1 MALPGE
7 ATALQWLV
15 PLESGG
21 NDYTEER
28 TMGLQLGATAPDFVA
43 QTTEGTIRFHEWI
56 GDSWAVLFSHPKD
69 FTPICTTELGSVAK
83 LSPEFQRRNVKLIGL
98 SVDSVED
105 HYRWLDDIEE
115 TQGARPDYPI
125 IADTDLNVSKL
136 YGMLEADAEGD
147 AASRCAMDNRTVRST
162 FVIDPAKRVRLI
174 TMYPMQTGRNFTE
187 MLRAV
192 DSIQLTTK
200 HPVATPASWQLGEDV
215 MLSLMVSDEKAKALY
230 GDFKAPKPYIRII
243 PSPHD

>member
-1 MALPGE
+1 
-7 ATALQWLV
+7 
-15 PLESGG
+15 
-21 NDYTEER
+21 
-28 TMGLQLGATAPDFVA
+28 MGLQLGDTAPDFVA
-43 QTTEGTIRFHEWI
+43 ETTEGTIRFHEWI

-83 LSPEFQRRNVKLIGL
+83 LSPEFERRNVKLIGL

-105 HYRWLDDIEE
+105 HDLWLDDIEE
-115 TQGARPDYPI
+115 TQGTRPGYPI

-147 AASRCAMDNRTVRST
+147 AASRCAMDNRTVRSV
-162 FVIDPAKRVRLI
+162 FVIDPDKRVRLI

-192 DSIQLTTK
+192 DSIQLTTR
-200 HPVATPASWQLGEDV
+200 HPVATPASWQPGEDV
-215 MLSLMVSDEKAKALY
+215 MIALMVSDDKAKELY

-243 PSPHD
+243 PQPA

>member
-1 MALPGE
+1 
-7 ATALQWLV
+7 
-15 PLESGG
+15 
-21 NDYTEER
+21 
-28 TMGLQLGATAPDFVA
+28 MGLQLGDTAPDFTA
-43 QTTEGTIRFHEWI
+43 QTTEGPIRFHEWI

-83 LSPEFQRRNVKLIGL
+83 LSPEFRRRNVKLIGL

-105 HYRWLDDIEE
+105 HDRWLDDIEE
-115 TQGARPDYPI
+115 TQGTRPDYPI

-147 AASRCAMDNRTVRST
+147 AASRCAMDNRTVRSV
-162 FVIDPAKRVRLI
+162 FVIDPGKRIRLI

-192 DSIQLTTK
+192 DSIQLTTR
-200 HPVATPASWQLGEDV
+200 HPVATPASWQPGEDV
-215 MLSLMVSDEKAKALY
+215 MISLMLSDEKAKALY

-243 PSPHD
+243 SQPA

>member
-1 MALPGE
+1 
-7 ATALQWLV
+7 
-15 PLESGG
+15 
-21 NDYTEER
+21 
-28 TMGLQLGATAPDFVA
+28 MGLQLGDTAPDFVA
-43 QTTEGTIRFHEWI
+43 ETTQGRIRFHEWI

-83 LSPEFQRRNVKLIGL
+83 LSPEFQRRDVKLIGL
-98 SVDSVED
+98 SVDCLDD
-105 HYRWLDDIEE
+105 HYAWLYDIEE

-136 YGMLEADAEGD
+136 YGMLEADADGD
-147 AASRCAMDNRTVRST
+147 AASRCAMDNRTVRGV
-162 FVIDPAKRVRLI
+162 FVIDPGKKVRLI
-174 TMYPMQTGRNFTE
+174 TLYPMQTGRNFTE

-192 DSIQLTTK
+192 DSIQLTTR

-215 MLSLMVSDEKAKALY
+215 MVNLMVSDEKAKVLY

-243 PSPHD
+243 PQPA

>member
-1 MALPGE
+1 
-7 ATALQWLV
+7 
-15 PLESGG
+15 
-21 NDYTEER
+21 
-28 TMGLQLGATAPDFVA
+28 MGLQLGDTAPDFVA

-98 SVDSVED
+98 SVDSAED
-105 HYRWLDDIEE
+105 HCAWLDDIEE
-115 TQGARPDYPI
+115 TQGTRPNYPI
-125 IADTDLNVSKL
+125 IADTDMNVSKL

-147 AASRCAMDNRTVRST
+147 SASRCAMDNRTVRSV
-162 FVIDPAKRVRLI
+162 FVIDPDKRVRLI

-192 DSIQLTTK
+192 DSIQLTTR

-215 MLSLMVSDEKAKALY
+215 MISLMVSDKEAKMRY

-243 PSPHD
+243 SQPG

>member
-1 MALPGE
+1 
-7 ATALQWLV
+7 
-15 PLESGG
+15 
-21 NDYTEER
+21 
-28 TMGLQLGATAPDFVA
+28 MGLQLGDTAPDFVA
-43 QTTEGTIRFHEWI
+43 QTTEGTVRFHEWI
-56 GDSWAVLFSHPKD
+56 GESWAVLFSHPKD

-105 HYRWLDDIEE
+105 HYPWLDDIEE
-115 TQGARPDYPI
+115 TQGVRPDYPI
-125 IADTDLNVSKL
+125 IADTDLHVSKL

-147 AASRCAMDNRTVRST
+147 AASRCAMDNRTVRSV
-162 FVIDPAKRVRLI
+162 FVVDPSKKIRLI

-200 HPVATPASWQLGEDV
+200 HPVATPASWQPGEDV
-215 MLSLMVSDEKAKALY
+215 MISLMVPDEKAKELY
-230 GDFKAPKPYIRII
+230 GGFKAPKPYIRII
-243 PSPHD
+243 PQPS

>member
-1 MALPGE
+1 LARPGE
-7 ATALQWLV
+7 ATALLRLV
-15 PLESGG
+15 PLESVD
-21 NDYTEER
+21 NFCRKER
-28 TMGLQLGATAPDFVA
+28 TMGLQLGDTAPDFVA

-83 LSPEFQRRNVKLIGL
+83 LSPEFQRRNTKLIGL

-105 HYRWLDDIEE
+105 HYPWLDDIEE
-115 TQGARPDYPI
+115 TQGVRPSYPI

-136 YGMLEADAEGD
+136 YGMLEAGAEGD
-147 AASRCAMDNRTVRST
+147 AASRCAMDNRTVRSV
-162 FVIDPAKRVRLI
+162 FVIDPSKKVRLI

-192 DSIQLTTK
+192 DSIQLTTR
-200 HPVATPASWQLGEDV
+200 HPVATPASWQPGDDV
-215 MLSLMVSDEKAKALY
+215 MISLMLSDDKAKAVY

-243 PSPHD
+243 PQPA

>member
-1 MALPGE
+1 
-7 ATALQWLV
+7 
-15 PLESGG
+15 
-21 NDYTEER
+21 
-28 TMGLQLGATAPDFVA
+28 MGLRLGDTAPDFAA

-105 HYRWLDDIEE
+105 HYPWLDDIEE
-115 TQGARPDYPI
+115 TQGVRPDYPI
-125 IADTDLNVSKL
+125 IADTDLKVSKL

-147 AASRCAMDNRTVRST
+147 AASRCAMDNRTVRSV
-162 FVIDPAKRVRLI
+162 FVVDPDKRIRLI
-174 TMYPMQTGRNFTE
+174 TMYPMQTGRNFAE

-192 DSIQLTTK
+192 DSIQLTTR
-200 HPVATPASWQLGEDV
+200 HPVATPANWQPGEDV
-215 MLSLMVSDEKAKALY
+215 MISLMLSDEKAKALY

-243 PSPHD
+243 SQPA

>member
-1 MALPGE
+1 MSL
-7 ATALQWLV
+7 
-15 PLESGG
+15 
-21 NDYTEER
+21 R
-28 TMGLQLGATAPDFVA
+28 LGDTAPDFTA
-43 QTTEGTIRFHEWI
+43 QTTEGPIRFHEWI

-83 LSPEFQRRNVKLIGL
+83 LSPEFRRRNVKLIGL
-98 SVDSVED
+98 SVDSLTD
-105 HYRWLDDIEE
+105 HRRWLDDIEE
-115 TQGARPDYPI
+115 TQGVRPDYPI

-147 AASRCAMDNRTVRST
+147 AASRCAMDNWTVRSV
-162 FVIDPAKRVRLI
+162 FVIDPDRKVRLI

-192 DSIQLTTK
+192 DSIQLTTR
-200 HPVATPASWQLGEDV
+200 HPVATPANWQPGEDV
-215 MLSLMVSDEKAKALY
+215 MINLMVSDEKAKVLY

-243 PSPHD
+243 PEPA